1 MVFPSLAI
9 VHQVGP
15 TLLSSDFGT
24 KVYNHSSRG
33 RGKHVESGSHSGL
46 GTVLSPWDFYKGH
59 FTSLGTHQPQCPGV
73 TAVAQGPRAKEAVW
87 LGSKAAVDMDMQVL
101 NEGQQ
106 RGRGGSPKATIF

>member
-59 FTSLGTHQPQCPGV
+59 FTSLGTHQPQCP
-73 TAVAQGPRAKEAVW
+73 AVW